1 MTKIF
6 FIAAI
11 LGSFY
16 SNFSIASEIKA
27 YTVTE
32 NQGLNKFERIGVVEN
47 YLVSLSQ
54 TLQKFESKLDRQDER
69 IKGLES
75 KIETL
80 TKLKTEETATTRKG
94 VEKTAGN
101 LESEIEMLK
110 ADILSLKN
118 KDIDPLKNDVSDMSK
133 ILRNVERLLNQK
145 VD

>member
-1 MTKIF
+1 MKIS

-11 LGSFY
+11 LGLFF
-16 SNFSIASEIKA
+16 SNFSIASEIKE
-27 YTVTE
+27 YTITE
-32 NQGLNKFERIGVVEN
+32 NKGLNKFERIGVVEN
-47 YLVSLSQ
+47 YLASLSQ

-75 KIETL
+75 KIEAL
-80 TKLKTEETATTRKG
+80 TKTKTEETPITRRG
-94 VEKTAGN
+94 GEKTATN

-118 KDIDPLKNDVSDMSK
+118 KDIDPLKNDVSDMNK
-133 ILRNVERLLNQK
+133 ILRNVERILNSK